1 MRRTLAF
8 LIAMLLAAVSAAC
21 GQPVR
26 TEVEKTDNLTVV
38 TTIFPLYDWAK
49 AILGEGSEAEV
60 SFLLDTGVDLHS
72 FQPTAKDLMEIG
84 GCDLFL
90 YIGGESDSWVEKALR
105 SVPRTGRVAL
115 DMLSCLGNRLQM
127 EKKVEGMEGERKG
140 ETEPDEHVWLSL
152 KNTALLVDRI
162 TETICRLDEERA
174 ETYRV
179 NAAVYIEK
187 LEALDRAYEA
197 AVTAADTRTLVFG
210 DRFPFQYM
218 AEDYGLNYYAAFPG
232 CSAEAEASFETV
244 LFLAGKLDELDLN
257 TIVILESSD
266 SRLAQ
271 AILDNSA
278 RKERRIVIMDS
289 MQSITSADVLKDAA
303 YISIMENNLAAL
315 EEVLR

>member
-127 EKKVEGMEGERKG
+127 EKKVEGMEGERKE

-162 TETICRLDEERA
+162 TETICRLDDLIS

-257 TIVILESSD
+257 AIVILESSD

-315 EEVLR
+315 EEALR